1 MSGVNPKVAAATA
14 AAAVTTIL
22 VWVAGE
28 LGVDVPASVSD
39 ALVVLFVF
47 AAGYFKSDAAQSD
60 G

>member
-1 MSGVNPKVAAATA
+1 MSAVNPKVAAATA

-28 LGVDVPASVSD
+28 LGVDVPARVSD